1 MSYGLAMT
9 ILHLF
14 CPALLKELE
23 KNIGSLFNGNS
34 DFNKDIQI
42 MVTNI
47 QEQINQTEFPV
58 FNSDEFRTLLL
69 DMTGTNRDSRYTN
82 GDNLHGQ
89 QLIERINDVLKNE
102 KTTSEESKK
111 VDEAFRDVITQK
123 EKKPLDG
130 VQKMNNQ
137 NSE

>member
-1 MSYGLAMT
+1 MT

-14 CPALLKELE
+14 CPELLKELE
-23 KNIGSLFNGNS
+23 KNIRSLFNGNG

-69 DMTGTNRDSRYTN
+69 DMTGTNRDSRYYQW
-82 GDNLHGQ
+82 G
-89 QLIERINDVLKNE
+89 
-102 KTTSEESKK
+102 
-111 VDEAFRDVITQK
+111 
-123 EKKPLDG
+123 
-130 VQKMNNQ
+130 
-137 NSE
+137 